1 MKLFYAITRFNRC
14 KMKTRHAHD
23 CFSKEV
29 KMEDEL
35 QWVQE
40 VLSGNKQAYAHII
53 NKYKNQLY
61 ATILRMTK
69 NPQDA
74 QDLVQEA
81 FIKVYNQLGKY
92 DQKGPFS
99 SWMYRVAINHCMDEF
114 RKKHYQMKQVEVNDE
129 KVINPNH
136 PEIIFLKKEKRRQL
150 ERLIG
155 TLPEDER
162 MIILLR
168 YVNELSYDEI
178 SDLAEIPLSQVR
190 NKLHRAKKKMRDT
203 VKREGGYFHGMSCGR

>member
-1 MKLFYAITRFNRC
+1 MEYSQE
-14 KMKTRHAHD
+14 D
-23 CFSKEV
+23 
-29 KMEDEL
+29 KMEEEI
-35 QWVQE
+35 QWIQE
-40 VLSGNKQAYAHII
+40 VLSGNKDAYAHII

-81 FIKVYNQLGKY
+81 FIKVYHQLGKF
-92 DQKGPFS
+92 DGKGSFS

-114 RKKHYQMKQVEVNDE
+114 RKKRYKMMQVEINEE
-129 KVINPNH
+129 KVVNSNNP
-136 PEIIFLKKEKRRQL
+136 EVIFLKNEKNRQL
-150 ERLIG
+150 ERLIA

-162 MIILLR
+162 LIILLR
-168 YVNELSYDEI
+168 YVNDLSYIEI
-178 SDLAEIPLSQVR
+178 SELVQLPLSNVR

-203 VKREGGYFHGMSCGR
+203 VKCGGGYFHELSNG